1 MRKKIAKIIVTI
13 GCVIFIICI
22 ALGGFNYYL
31 DSKLQRVDL
40 SSVEHKYGNQSD
52 FILEESIQEGNVI
65 LMGSSE
71 LSSPVPQN
79 PVNMFPNQ
87 DLKAD
92 VTIDG
97 VAYVQSLLHSMN
109 LAGVVKNSTTH
120 SNGEKVKVVLVV
132 SLQWFIYGDVDSNG
146 FAANFSELQ
155 FWDYMYNKNISEKNK
170 KSVCKRTKKLLATQ
184 KGFEDVKVFAS
195 LYLEN
200 NSASKTC
207 SAILTPYYKAKYWM
221 LGLQDK
227 YQLYKSIITSKEDN
241 KVAGNKY
248 HIIDWDREA
257 VAAEEMGSK
266 EATNNEFFVEDEYY
280 DTYLRGKLKDLKNYS
295 SDEKLISGEREDF
308 VTFLSTCED
317 LNIEPYIVMM
327 NTNGSYYD
335 YIGIDSETRNE
346 LYSWVRSETEKYGFD
361 VLTMEDKEYEPYF
374 MRDVMHLG
382 WKGWLYVDEKI
393 TEHYAK

>member
-1 MRKKIAKIIVTI
+1 MV
-13 GCVIFIICI
+13 CI

-31 DSKLQRVDL
+31 DSNLQQMDL

-52 FILEESIQEGNVI
+52 FILEESIRENNII

-71 LSSPVPQN
+71 LASPVPQI

-87 DLKAD
+87 DLKSD

-109 LAGVVKNSTTH
+109 LAGVAKSSKANS
-120 SNGEKVKVVLVV
+120 SSEKVNIVIVV
-132 SLQWFIYGDVDSNG
+132 SLQWFFNNDIDSNG
-146 FAANFSELQ
+146 FAANFSEIQ

-170 KSVCKRTKKLLATQ
+170 KVVCKRTNELLNLQ
-184 KGFEDVKVFAS
+184 KGFEDVKVFTY
-195 LYLEN
+195 LYPKN
-200 NSASKTC
+200 NTVSKTC
-207 SAILTPYYKAKYWM
+207 LAILDPYYKAKYW
-221 LGLQDK
+221 LLELQEK
-227 YQLYKSIITSKEDN
+227 YQLYKSVITSKEDN
-241 KVAGNKY
+241 KVADNSYK
-248 HIIDWDREA
+248 IIDWDEETA
-257 VAAEEMGSK
+257 SAEEMGKK
-266 EATNNEFFVEDEYY
+266 EATNNEFFVADEYY
-280 DTYLRGKLKDLKNYS
+280 DMYLRENIKDVEDYS
-295 SDEKLISGEREDF
+295 SNEKLISREREDF
-308 VTFLSTCED
+308 ETFLSTCKD

-327 NTNGSYYD
+327 NTNGAYYD

-346 LYSWVRSETEKYGFD
+346 LYSWVRSEAEKYGFD